1 MLNSLHAVN
10 IQKAIELC
18 DKIKKGFL
26 KPWRQ
31 VKRNDLNKKDTIQS
45 MENVWGAKND
55 SRPRLNLPKS
65 HREGKNRKCENDL
78 YAKTEYLLSKCLFTT
93 FSLSPFPPILCWKKK
108 KKKSRYIRKAGETE
122 NPVCRTSRLTRLL
135 FHSCPSKSRVLTC
148 IVAQVALPL
157 SHRFFGYAT
166 LHLQIRVILQPTIV
180 NWLLPPALD
189 TGWCLLQN
197 QL

>member
-1 MLNSLHAVN
+1 MRSEERFTPAIKSAEVPQGGEEQEVRKRSL
-10 IQKAIELC
+10 C
-18 DKIKKGFL
+18 
-26 KPWRQ
+26 
-31 VKRNDLNKKDTIQS
+31 
-45 MENVWGAKND
+45 
-55 SRPRLNLPKS
+55 
-65 HREGKNRKCENDL
+65 KNRISPVKVL
-78 YAKTEYLLSKCLFTT
+78 IHHLFTE
-93 FSLSPFPPILCWKKK
+93 SLSTHSLLKKEE
-108 KKKSRYIRKAGETE
+108 KKSRYIRKAGETE

-157 SHRFFGYAT
+157 SHRFFGYVT